1 VTTPTACMNK
11 GDAAGTPS
19 SSARSKNSWPAA
31 KILRRWGE
39 NSGVGVEKLTGEAEF
54 KPVRDESSLVRL
66 REGEEREGRRRESS
80 RALTAL
86 GRRLSKQP

>member
-1 VTTPTACMNK
+1 LGERSSTNGAEKFNESGWNTA
-11 GDAAGTPS
+11 GWAAHFNPVLD
-19 SSARSKNSWPAA
+19 N
-31 KILRRWGE
+31 
-39 NSGVGVEKLTGEAEF
+39 VGGGKTAGWVEKLTGEAEF

-86 GRRLSKQP
+86 GRRLSKRP